1 MNGERVSE
9 GLTFG
14 KVIMNEKR
22 PHKNAGQVR
31 RETDNRLLVMV
42 VLTLIF
48 GGGGLILVLFGGW
61 GLATAVPILISGA
74 LLVAIPYLVLV
85 GIQKWR
91 DNLDQKAWQEAQA
104 WEARQKDSL
113 PAESSQEASSKEGAN
128 SASNNL

>member
-1 MNGERVSE
+1 
-9 GLTFG
+9 
-14 KVIMNEKR
+14 MNEKR

-61 GLATAVPILISGA
+61 GMATAVPILISGA
-74 LLVAIPYLVLV
+74 LLIAIPYLVLV

-113 PAESSQEASSKEGAN
+113 PAGNSQEVSSKEGAN